1 MRGIAWT
8 GSSVVIVN
16 LAPAELETWSLP
28 AGASG
33 WTNGSPWTHA
43 TVAPQ
48 QSSSSGEELQSPAV
62 AGSRGAVSV
71 VAMSGNDL
79 FFWLQGAGAATTT
92 TTATTTANSTSVTV
106 VSGTGL
112 AANQTITIAGAGT
125 SGGTYTG
132 MIVSGSGTSWVV
144 SPGTPTA
151 QTGGALVTSPFS
163 GPQTL
168 ASISGAAPDM
178 VGAGENAFIV
188 HNDGEGIL
196 WYYTRWTGGFP
207 FPPFPQAPER
217 IADPPAGAIYDQA
230 SIAYADDGLV
240 VAAMGTFNNIPS
252 IYFWWRFFDSGWNEV
267 PQQLPVGTL
276 PSGAPIYCSAP
287 SIAWTGTS
295 VVIVALGSDNNIY
308 YWWVKAGAT
317 NWSQPAK
324 PPNPHGVTSLSF
336 PAIAWTGNSVAMTAA
351 GADNN
356 IYYWS
361 SEGAGA
367 ANWSSDS
374 PKKLGNP
381 TRASFSPTGI
391 AWTGSSVVISGVDA
405 SKLHV
410 YCWSSADDFNQP
422 QLVNAP

>member
-1 MRGIAWT
+1 
-8 GSSVVIVN
+8 
-16 LAPAELETWSLP
+16 
-28 AGASG
+28 
-33 WTNGSPWTHA
+33 
-43 TVAPQ
+43 
-48 QSSSSGEELQSPAV
+48 
-62 AGSRGAVSV
+62 VSV
-71 VAMSGNDL
+71 AAFGGKDTQ
-79 FFWLQGAGAATTT
+79 FWFHKADAATTA

-112 AANQTITIAGAGT
+112 AANQNITIAGAGT
-125 SGGTYTG
+125 SGGTYAG
-132 MIVSGSGTSWVV
+132 MIVSGSGISWVV
-144 SPGTPTA
+144 SPATPTA

-163 GPQTL
+163 GPETL
-168 ASISGAAPDM
+168 ASMGGGVPDIAA
-178 VGAGENAFIV
+178 AGDNAYIV
-188 HNDGEGIL
+188 NNDGSGVL
-196 WYYTRWTGGFP
+196 WYYTQWIGGFP
-207 FPPFPQAPER
+207 IPPFPQRPETV
-217 IADPPAGAIYDQA
+217 ADALNVDYSAS
-230 SIAYADDGLV
+230 SIAFADDGMV
-240 VAAMGTFNNIPS
+240 VAAQANIS
-252 IYFWWRFFDSGWNEV
+252 TMRNIYFWWRFFDSGWNPH

-276 PSGAPIYCSAP
+276 PSGDPIYCSAP

-324 PPNPHGVTSLSF
+324 PPNPPGVTSFSF
-336 PAIAWTGNSVAMTAA
+336 PAIAWTGSSVAMTAA

-410 YCWSSADDFNQP
+410 YCWSSADWNQP
-422 QLVNAP
+422 ELVNAP